1 MDVGNDF
8 GLQSTANLLEPLDYS
23 VIDKDPISWKGTLL
37 STGFTYRVYLPGC
50 LCMLYANV
58 LAYNT
63 ELQHRA
69 SGGHSRQLWA
79 DFFDMVFD
87 TGGSSPEGVASI

>member
-8 GLQSTANLLEPLDYS
+8 GLQSTANLLEALDYS

-63 ELQHRA
+63 ERVE
-69 SGGHSRQLWA
+69 G
-79 DFFDMVFD
+79 
-87 TGGSSPEGVASI
+87 TPGSSGPTSLTLGKFPGGRGLHLRAHRKPL